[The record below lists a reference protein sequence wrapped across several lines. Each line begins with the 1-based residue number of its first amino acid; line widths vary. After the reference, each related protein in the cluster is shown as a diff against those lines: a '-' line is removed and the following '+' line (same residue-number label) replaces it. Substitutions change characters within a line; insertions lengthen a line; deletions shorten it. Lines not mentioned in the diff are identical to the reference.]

1 MELNPCKK
9 KRVMESNLVTYG
21 VFYSGF
27 FIEPTILGFKS
38 GLDATNGSSEPSH
51 SFPPFLS
58 ERAGTPKTAA
68 DTRPRNPSPTSPLY
82 SPPLPKPHR
91 RSGPAASPPPPDPRR
106 RAMDRIHVTVR
117 ARPLSAEDAQSSPWR
132 ISGNAVALTAQP
144 ATRFEFGEESARP
157 PTLAPRC
164 PRPRPPYWEVALC
177 FVLADEIFSE
187 ECRTADV
194 YGARTKHIVD
204 SAVQGFNGKCSV
216 CTTSNCDY

>member
-1 MELNPCKK
+1 MYFTQDFSLSPQAWA
-9 KRVMESNLVTYG
+9 SNLG
-21 VFYSGF
+21 
-27 FIEPTILGFKS
+27 PTPPTDQVSPAILS
-38 GLDATNGSSEPSH
+38 LPSSA
-51 SFPPFLS
+51 S
-58 ERAGTPKTAA
+58 ERERRKQPQTPAHEIQV
-68 DTRPRNPSPTSPLY
+68 PTSPLY

-164 PRPRPPYWEVALC
+164 PRPRPPY
-177 FVLADEIFSE
+177 
-187 ECRTADV
+187 
-194 YGARTKHIVD
+194 
-204 SAVQGFNGKCSV
+204 
-216 CTTSNCDY
+216 